1 LTSYARERKRYA
13 GKEEEEGERFASS
26 PGSSSDKGHT
36 KKSHPTETITFRLP
50 TALLEELRKDAEL
63 EKINLNAFVGRI
75 FSNHIQWERYERK
88 MGLLPMTKPFLKEVI
103 NHLSNEQ
110 IVNLA
115 QKIEKENFKNI
126 LTFMNESDDLDDF
139 VEILRT
145 WLTVSWMQ
153 LNIVLRNG
161 SYHFN
166 IQHDLGYKWS
176 LYVQTLVEELSNDI
190 LQRRAEIKVTDNVI
204 SIVFPRE

>member
-1 LTSYARERKRYA
+1 LSGYSRDRKKPIGRNGELGFTSSAADKIAKR
-13 GKEEEEGERFASS
+13 
-26 PGSSSDKGHT
+26 T
-36 KKSHPTETITFRLP
+36 QPTETITFRLP
-50 TALLEELRKDAEL
+50 AALLDELRKDAEL
-63 EKINLNAFVGRI
+63 EKINLNAFVTRI

-103 NHLSNEQ
+103 NQLTNDQ

-126 LTFMNESDDLDDF
+126 LIFMNESHDVDDF

-153 LNIVLRNG
+153 HNIVLRNG
-161 SYHFN
+161 TYHFN

-176 LYVQTLVEELSNDI
+176 LYVQTLVSELSNDI
-190 LQRRAEIKVTDNVI
+190 LQRRADIRITDNVI
-204 SIVFPRE
+204 SIVFPRDR

>member
-1 LTSYARERKRYA
+1 MKLISLSGYSRDRRRPIGRNGEVGYTSSTADKLSKR
-13 GKEEEEGERFASS
+13 
-26 PGSSSDKGHT
+26 T
-36 KKSHPTETITFRLP
+36 HPTETITFRLS
-50 TALLEELRKDAEL
+50 TVLLEELRKDAEL
-63 EKINLNAFVGRI
+63 EKINLNAFVTRI
-75 FSNHIQWERYERK
+75 FSNHVQWERYERK

-103 NHLSNEQ
+103 NQLTNDQ
-110 IVNLA
+110 IINLA

-126 LTFMNESDDLDDF
+126 LIFMNESHDLDDF

-153 LNIVLRNG
+153 HNIVLRNG

-176 LYVQTLVEELSNDI
+176 LYVQTLVSELSNDI
-190 LQRRAEIKVTDNVI
+190 LQRRAEIRITDNVI
-204 SIVFPRE
+204 SIVFPRD

>member
-1 LTSYARERKRYA
+1 MSGYSRGRGR
-13 GKEEEEGERFASS
+13 GVGRKEEIGFTTSDAS
-26 PGSSSDKGHT
+26 KIT
-36 KKSHPTETITFRLP
+36 KRTHPTETITFRLP
-50 TALLEELRKDAEL
+50 SALLEELRRDAEL
-63 EKINLNAFVGRI
+63 EKINLNAFVTRI
-75 FSNHIQWERYERK
+75 FSNHVQWERYERK

-103 NHLSNEQ
+103 NQLTNDQ
-110 IVNLA
+110 ITNLA

-126 LTFMNESDDLDDF
+126 IIFMNESHDVNDF

-153 LNIVLRNG
+153 LNIVIRDE
-161 SYHFN
+161 SYHCN

-176 LYVQTLVEELSNDI
+176 LYVRTLVSELSNDI
-190 LQRRAEIKVTDNVI
+190 LQKKSEIKITDNVI

>member
-1 LTSYARERKRYA
+1 MKLISLSGYSRDRRRPIGRNGEVGYTSSTADKLSKR
-13 GKEEEEGERFASS
+13 
-26 PGSSSDKGHT
+26 T
-36 KKSHPTETITFRLP
+36 HPTETITFRLS
-50 TALLEELRKDAEL
+50 TVLLEELRKDAEL
-63 EKINLNAFVGRI
+63 EKINLNAFVTRI
-75 FSNHIQWERYERK
+75 FSNHVQWERYERK

-103 NHLSNEQ
+103 NQLTNDQ
-110 IVNLA
+110 IINLA

-126 LTFMNESDDLDDF
+126 LIFMNESHDLDDF

-153 LNIVLRNG
+153 HNIVLRNG

-176 LYVQTLVEELSNDI
+176 LYVQTLVSELSNDI
-190 LQRRAEIKVTDNVI
+190 LQRRAEIKITDNVI
-204 SIVFPRE
+204 SIVFPRD

>member
-1 LTSYARERKRYA
+1 LISLSGYSRDRRRPIGRNGEVGYTSSTADKLSKR
-13 GKEEEEGERFASS
+13 
-26 PGSSSDKGHT
+26 T
-36 KKSHPTETITFRLP
+36 HPTETITFRLS
-50 TALLEELRKDAEL
+50 TVLLEELRKDAEL
-63 EKINLNAFVGRI
+63 EKINLNAFVTRI
-75 FSNHIQWERYERK
+75 FSNHVQWERYERK

-103 NHLSNEQ
+103 NQLTNDQ
-110 IVNLA
+110 IINLA

-126 LTFMNESDDLDDF
+126 LIFMNESHDLDDF

-153 LNIVLRNG
+153 HNIVLRNG

-176 LYVQTLVEELSNDI
+176 LYVQTLVSELSNDI
-190 LQRRAEIKVTDNVI
+190 LQRRAEIRITDNVI
-204 SIVFPRE
+204 SIVFPRD

>member
-1 LTSYARERKRYA
+1 LISLSGYSRDRRRPIGRNGEVGYTSSTADKLSKR
-13 GKEEEEGERFASS
+13 
-26 PGSSSDKGHT
+26 T
-36 KKSHPTETITFRLP
+36 HPTETITFRLS
-50 TALLEELRKDAEL
+50 TVLLEELRKDAEL
-63 EKINLNAFVGRI
+63 EKINLNAFVTRI
-75 FSNHIQWERYERK
+75 FSNHVQWERYERK

-103 NHLSNEQ
+103 NQLTNDQ
-110 IVNLA
+110 IINLA

-126 LTFMNESDDLDDF
+126 LIFMNESHDLDDF

-153 LNIVLRNG
+153 HNIVLRNG

-176 LYVQTLVEELSNDI
+176 LYVQTLVSELSNDI
-190 LQRRAEIKVTDNVI
+190 LHRRAEIRITDNVI
-204 SIVFPRE
+204 SIVFPRD

>member
-1 LTSYARERKRYA
+1 MISLSGYSRDRRRPIGRNGEVGYTSSTADKLSKR
-13 GKEEEEGERFASS
+13 
-26 PGSSSDKGHT
+26 T
-36 KKSHPTETITFRLP
+36 HPTETITFRLS
-50 TALLEELRKDAEL
+50 TVLLEELRKDAEL
-63 EKINLNAFVGRI
+63 EKINLNAFVTRI
-75 FSNHIQWERYERK
+75 FSNHVQWERYERK

-103 NHLSNEQ
+103 NQLTNDQ
-110 IVNLA
+110 IINLA

-126 LTFMNESDDLDDF
+126 LIFMNESHDLDDF

-153 LNIVLRNG
+153 HNIVLRNG

-176 LYVQTLVEELSNDI
+176 LYVQTLVSELSNDI
-190 LQRRAEIKVTDNVI
+190 LQRRAEIKITDNVI
-204 SIVFPRE
+204 SIVFPRD

>member
-1 LTSYARERKRYA
+1 MKLISLSGYSRDRRRSIGRNGEVGYTSSTADKLSKR
-13 GKEEEEGERFASS
+13 
-26 PGSSSDKGHT
+26 T
-36 KKSHPTETITFRLP
+36 HPTETITFRLP

-63 EKINLNAFVGRI
+63 EKINLNAFVTRI

-103 NHLSNEQ
+103 NQLTNDQ
-110 IVNLA
+110 IINLA

-126 LTFMNESDDLDDF
+126 LIFMNESHDLDDF

-153 LNIVLRNG
+153 HNIVLRNG

-176 LYVQTLVEELSNDI
+176 LYSPNSSFGTL
-190 LQRRAEIKVTDNVI
+190 K
-204 SIVFPRE
+204 

>member
-1 LTSYARERKRYA
+1 MISLSGYSRDRRRPIGRNGEVGYTSSTADKLSKR
-13 GKEEEEGERFASS
+13 
-26 PGSSSDKGHT
+26 T
-36 KKSHPTETITFRLP
+36 HPTETITFRLS
-50 TALLEELRKDAEL
+50 TVLLEELRKDAEL
-63 EKINLNAFVGRI
+63 EKINLNAFVTRI
-75 FSNHIQWERYERK
+75 FSNHVQWERYERK

-103 NHLSNEQ
+103 NQLTNDQ
-110 IVNLA
+110 IINLA

-126 LTFMNESDDLDDF
+126 LIFMNESHNLDDF

-153 LNIVLRNG
+153 HNIVLRNG

-176 LYVQTLVEELSNDI
+176 LYVQTLVSELSNDI
-190 LQRRAEIKVTDNVI
+190 LQRRAEIRITDNVI
-204 SIVFPRE
+204 SIVFPRV

>member
-1 LTSYARERKRYA
+1 LKLISLSGYSRDRRRPIGRNGEVGYTSSTADKLSKR
-13 GKEEEEGERFASS
+13 
-26 PGSSSDKGHT
+26 T
-36 KKSHPTETITFRLP
+36 HPTETITFRLS
-50 TALLEELRKDAEL
+50 TVLLEELRKDAEL
-63 EKINLNAFVGRI
+63 EKINLNAFVTRI
-75 FSNHIQWERYERK
+75 FSNHVQWERYERK

-103 NHLSNEQ
+103 NQLTNDQ
-110 IVNLA
+110 IINLA

-126 LTFMNESDDLDDF
+126 LIFMNESHNLDDF

-153 LNIVLRNG
+153 HNIVLRNG

-176 LYVQTLVEELSNDI
+176 LYVQTLVSELSNDI
-190 LQRRAEIKVTDNVI
+190 LQRRAEIRITDNVI
-204 SIVFPRE
+204 SIVFPRV

>member
-1 LTSYARERKRYA
+1 MLSVYGRGRKQSVGR
-13 GKEEEEGERFASS
+13 EGERF
-26 PGSSSDKGHT
+26 SSSDKISKRT
-36 KKSHPTETITFRLP
+36 HPTETITFRLP
-50 TALLEELRKDAEL
+50 TALIDELRKDAEL
-63 EKINLNAFVGRI
+63 EKINLNAFVSRI
-75 FSNHIQWERYERK
+75 FSNHVQWERYERK

-103 NHLSNEQ
+103 NQLTNDQ
-110 IVNLA
+110 IMNLA

-126 LTFMNESDDLDDF
+126 LTFMNESHDLDDF

-153 LNIVLRNG
+153 HNIVLRNG

-176 LYVQTLVEELSNDI
+176 LYVQTLVSELSSDI
-190 LQRRAEIKVTDNVI
+190 LEQRAEIRITENVI
-204 SIVFPRE
+204 SIVFPRK

>member
-1 LTSYARERKRYA
+1 LKLISLSGYSRDRRRPIGRNGEVGYTSSTADKLSKR
-13 GKEEEEGERFASS
+13 
-26 PGSSSDKGHT
+26 T
-36 KKSHPTETITFRLP
+36 HPTETITFRLS
-50 TALLEELRKDAEL
+50 TVLLEELRKDAEL
-63 EKINLNAFVGRI
+63 EKINLNAFVTRI
-75 FSNHIQWERYERK
+75 FSNHVQWERYERK

-103 NHLSNEQ
+103 NQLTNDQ
-110 IVNLA
+110 IINLA

-126 LTFMNESDDLDDF
+126 LIFMNESHDLDDF

-153 LNIVLRNG
+153 HNIILRNG

-176 LYVQTLVEELSNDI
+176 LYVQTLVSELSNDI
-190 LQRRAEIKVTDNVI
+190 LQRRAEIRITDNVI
-204 SIVFPRE
+204 SIVFPRD

>member
-1 LTSYARERKRYA
+1 MKLITLSIYGRGRKRPV
-13 GKEEEEGERFASS
+13 GKDEVNRF
-26 PGSSSDKGHT
+26 GSSDKIAKRT
-36 KKSHPTETITFRLP
+36 HPTETITFRLP
-50 TALLEELRKDAEL
+50 TALIDELRRDAEL
-63 EKINLNAFVGRI
+63 EKINLNAFVSRI
-75 FSNHIQWERYERK
+75 FSNHVQWERYERK

-103 NHLSNEQ
+103 NQLSNDQ
-110 IVNLA
+110 IMNLA

-126 LTFMNESDDLDDF
+126 LTFMNESHDLDAF

-153 LNIVLRNG
+153 HNIVLRNG

-176 LYVQTLVEELSNDI
+176 LYVRTLVSELSHDI
-190 LQRRAEIKVTDNVI
+190 LQQRAEIRITENVI

>member
-1 LTSYARERKRYA
+1 MISLSGYSRDRRRPIGRNGEVGYTSSTADKLSKR
-13 GKEEEEGERFASS
+13 
-26 PGSSSDKGHT
+26 T
-36 KKSHPTETITFRLP
+36 HPTETITFRLS
-50 TALLEELRKDAEL
+50 TVLLEELRKDAEL
-63 EKINLNAFVGRI
+63 EKINLNAFVTRI
-75 FSNHIQWERYERK
+75 FSNHVQWERYERK

-103 NHLSNEQ
+103 NQLTNDQ
-110 IVNLA
+110 IINLA

-126 LTFMNESDDLDDF
+126 LIFMNESHDLDDF

-153 LNIVLRNG
+153 HNIVLRNG

-176 LYVQTLVEELSNDI
+176 LYVQTLVSELSNDI
-190 LQRRAEIKVTDNVI
+190 LQRRAEIRITDNVI
-204 SIVFPRE
+204 SIVFPRD

>member
-1 LTSYARERKRYA
+1 MLGIYERGRKRPV
-13 GKEEEEGERFASS
+13 GSDEGDRFST
-26 PGSSSDKGHT
+26 SDRIAKRT
-36 KKSHPTETITFRLP
+36 HPTETITFRLP
-50 TALLEELRKDAEL
+50 TSLIDELRKDAEL
-63 EKINLNAFVGRI
+63 EKINLNAFVSRI
-75 FSNHIQWERYERK
+75 FSNHVQWERYERK

-103 NHLSNEQ
+103 NQLTNDQ
-110 IVNLA
+110 IMNLA

-126 LTFMNESDDLDDF
+126 LTFMNENHDLDDF

-153 LNIVLRNG
+153 HNIVLRNG

-176 LYVQTLVEELSNDI
+176 LYVQTLVSELSNDI
-190 LQRRAEIKVTDNVI
+190 LQQRAEIRITENVI

>member
-1 LTSYARERKRYA
+1 MSGYSRDRRRSIGRNDEVGYTSSTADKLSKR
-13 GKEEEEGERFASS
+13 
-26 PGSSSDKGHT
+26 T
-36 KKSHPTETITFRLP
+36 HPTETITFRLP

-63 EKINLNAFVGRI
+63 EKINLNAFVTRI

-103 NHLSNEQ
+103 NQLTNDQ
-110 IVNLA
+110 IINLA

-126 LTFMNESDDLDDF
+126 LIFMNESHDLDDF

-153 LNIVLRNG
+153 HNIVLRNG

-176 LYVQTLVEELSNDI
+176 LYVQTLVSELSNDI
-190 LQRRAEIKVTDNVI
+190 LQRRAEIRITDNVI
-204 SIVFPRE
+204 SIVFPRD

>member
-1 LTSYARERKRYA
+1 MISLSGYSRDRRRSIGRNGEVGYTSSTPDKLSKR
-13 GKEEEEGERFASS
+13 
-26 PGSSSDKGHT
+26 T
-36 KKSHPTETITFRLP
+36 HPTETITFRLP

-63 EKINLNAFVGRI
+63 EKINLNAFVTRI
-75 FSNHIQWERYERK
+75 FTNHVQWERYERK

-103 NHLSNEQ
+103 NQLTNDQ
-110 IVNLA
+110 IMNLA

-126 LTFMNESDDLDDF
+126 LIFMNESHDVDDF

-153 LNIVLRNG
+153 HNIVLRNG
-161 SYHFN
+161 TYHFN

-176 LYVQTLVEELSNDI
+176 LYVQTLVSELSTDI
-190 LQRRAEIKVTDNVI
+190 LQRRAEIKITDNVI
-204 SIVFPRE
+204 SIVFPRD

>member
-1 LTSYARERKRYA
+1 
-13 GKEEEEGERFASS
+13 
-26 PGSSSDKGHT
+26 
-36 KKSHPTETITFRLP
+36 
-50 TALLEELRKDAEL
+50 L
-63 EKINLNAFVGRI
+63 EKINLNAFVTRI

-103 NHLSNEQ
+103 NQLTNDQ
-110 IVNLA
+110 IINLA

-126 LTFMNESDDLDDF
+126 LIFMNESHDLDDF

-153 LNIVLRNG
+153 HNIVLRNG

-176 LYVQTLVEELSNDI
+176 LYVQTLVSELSNDI
-190 LQRRAEIKVTDNVI
+190 LQRRAEIKITDNVI
-204 SIVFPRE
+204 SIVFPRD

>member
-1 LTSYARERKRYA
+1 LISLSGYSRDRRRPIGRNGEVGYTSSTADKLSKR
-13 GKEEEEGERFASS
+13 
-26 PGSSSDKGHT
+26 T
-36 KKSHPTETITFRLP
+36 HPTETITFRLS
-50 TALLEELRKDAEL
+50 TVLLEELRKDAEL
-63 EKINLNAFVGRI
+63 EKINLNAFVTRI
-75 FSNHIQWERYERK
+75 FSNHVQWERYERK

-103 NHLSNEQ
+103 NQLTNDQ
-110 IVNLA
+110 IINLA

-126 LTFMNESDDLDDF
+126 LIFMNESHNLDDF

-153 LNIVLRNG
+153 HNIVLRNG

-176 LYVQTLVEELSNDI
+176 LYVQTLVSELSNDI
-190 LQRRAEIKVTDNVI
+190 LQRRAEIRITDNVI
-204 SIVFPRE
+204 SIVFPRD

>member
-1 LTSYARERKRYA
+1 MSGYSRGRKRGIGRNEEIGFTPSDA
-13 GKEEEEGERFASS
+13 GKIAKR
-26 PGSSSDKGHT
+26 T
-36 KKSHPTETITFRLP
+36 HPTETITFRLP
-50 TALLEELRKDAEL
+50 SALLEELRRDAEL
-63 EKINLNAFVGRI
+63 EKINLNAFVTRI
-75 FSNHIQWERYERK
+75 FSNHVQWERYERK

-103 NHLSNEQ
+103 NQLTNDQ
-110 IVNLA
+110 ITNLA
-115 QKIEKENFKNI
+115 QRIEKENFKNI
-126 LTFMNESDDLDDF
+126 IIFMNESHDVNDF

-153 LNIVLRNG
+153 HNIVIRDE

-176 LYVQTLVEELSNDI
+176 LYVQTLVSELSNDI
-190 LQRRAEIKVTDNVI
+190 LQKKSEIKITDNVI

>member
-1 LTSYARERKRYA
+1 MKLITLSIYGRGRKRPV
-13 GKEEEEGERFASS
+13 GRDEGDRF
-26 PGSSSDKGHT
+26 GSSDKIT
-36 KKSHPTETITFRLP
+36 KRTHPTETITFRLP
-50 TALLEELRKDAEL
+50 TALIDELRRDAEL
-63 EKINLNAFVGRI
+63 EKINLNAFVARI
-75 FSNHIQWERYERK
+75 FSNHVQWERYERK

-103 NHLSNEQ
+103 NQLTNDQ
-110 IVNLA
+110 IMNLA

-126 LTFMNESDDLDDF
+126 LTFMSESHDLDDF

-153 LNIVLRNG
+153 HNIVLRNG

-176 LYVQTLVEELSNDI
+176 LYVQTLVSELSNDI
-190 LQRRAEIKVTDNVI
+190 LQQRAERRITENVI

>member
-1 LTSYARERKRYA
+1 MISLSSYSRDRKRP
-13 GKEEEEGERFASS
+13 GGGEGGEGFST
-26 PGSSSDKGHT
+26 SDKIAKRT
-36 KKSHPTETITFRLP
+36 HPTETITFRLP
-50 TALLEELRKDAEL
+50 AALIDELRKDAEL
-63 EKINLNAFVGRI
+63 EKINLNAFVTRI
-75 FSNHIQWERYERK
+75 FSNHVQWERYERK

-103 NHLSNEQ
+103 NHLTNDQ
-110 IVNLA
+110 IMNLA

-126 LTFMNESDDLDDF
+126 LTFMNESHNIDDF

-153 LNIVLRNG
+153 HNIVLRNG

-176 LYVQTLVEELSNDI
+176 LYVQTLVSELSNDI
-190 LQRRAEIKVTDNVI
+190 LQQRAEIKITENVI
-204 SIVFPRE
+204 SIVFPRK

>member
-1 LTSYARERKRYA
+1 LISLSGYSRDRRRPI
-13 GKEEEEGERFASS
+13 GRNGEEGYTSS
-26 PGSSSDKGHT
+26 TADKLSKRT
-36 KKSHPTETITFRLP
+36 HPTETITFRLS
-50 TALLEELRKDAEL
+50 TVLFEELRKDAEL
-63 EKINLNAFVGRI
+63 EKINLNAVVTRI
-75 FSNHIQWERYERK
+75 FSNHVQWERYERK

-103 NHLSNEQ
+103 NQLTNDQ
-110 IVNLA
+110 IINLA

-126 LTFMNESDDLDDF
+126 LIFMNESHDLDDF

-153 LNIVLRNG
+153 HNIVLRNG

-176 LYVQTLVEELSNDI
+176 LYVQTLVSELSNDI
-190 LQRRAEIKVTDNVI
+190 LQRRAEIRITDNVI
-204 SIVFPRE
+204 SIVFPRD

>member
-1 LTSYARERKRYA
+1 LKLISLSGYSRDRRRPIGRNGEVGYTSSTADKLSKR
-13 GKEEEEGERFASS
+13 
-26 PGSSSDKGHT
+26 T
-36 KKSHPTETITFRLP
+36 HPTETITFRLS
-50 TALLEELRKDAEL
+50 TVLLEELRKDAEL
-63 EKINLNAFVGRI
+63 EKINLNAFVTRI
-75 FSNHIQWERYERK
+75 FSNHVQWERYERK

-103 NHLSNEQ
+103 NQLTNDQ
-110 IVNLA
+110 IINLA

-126 LTFMNESDDLDDF
+126 LIFMNESHDLDDF

-153 LNIVLRNG
+153 HNIVLRNG

-176 LYVQTLVEELSNDI
+176 LYVQTLVSELSNDI
-190 LQRRAEIKVTDNVI
+190 LQRRAEIRITDNVI
-204 SIVFPRE
+204 SIVFPRG

>member
-1 LTSYARERKRYA
+1 LSGYSRDRKRPN
-13 GKEEEEGERFASS
+13 GRNGELGFTSS
-26 PGSSSDKGHT
+26 AADRIAKRT
-36 KKSHPTETITFRLP
+36 HPTETITFRLP

-63 EKINLNAFVGRI
+63 EKINLNAFVTRI
-75 FSNHIQWERYERK
+75 FSNHVQWERYERK

-103 NHLSNEQ
+103 NHLTNDQ

-126 LTFMNESDDLDDF
+126 LTFMNESHNVDDF

-153 LNIVLRNG
+153 HNIVLRNG
-161 SYHFN
+161 LYHFN

-176 LYVQTLVEELSNDI
+176 LYVQTLVSELSNDI
-190 LQRRAEIKVTDNVI
+190 LQRRSEIKITDNVI
-204 SIVFPRE
+204 SIVFPRG

>member
-1 LTSYARERKRYA
+1 LKLISLSGYSRDRRRPIGRNGEVGYTSSTADKLSKR
-13 GKEEEEGERFASS
+13 
-26 PGSSSDKGHT
+26 T
-36 KKSHPTETITFRLP
+36 HPTETITFRLS
-50 TALLEELRKDAEL
+50 TVLLEELRKDAEL
-63 EKINLNAFVGRI
+63 EKINLNAFVTRI
-75 FSNHIQWERYERK
+75 FSNHVQWERYERK

-103 NHLSNEQ
+103 NQLTNDQ
-110 IVNLA
+110 IINLA

-126 LTFMNESDDLDDF
+126 LIFMNESHDLDDF

-153 LNIVLRNG
+153 HNIVLRNG

-176 LYVQTLVEELSNDI
+176 LYVQTLVSELSNDI
-190 LQRRAEIKVTDNVI
+190 LQRRAEIRITDNVI
-204 SIVFPRE
+204 SIVFPRD